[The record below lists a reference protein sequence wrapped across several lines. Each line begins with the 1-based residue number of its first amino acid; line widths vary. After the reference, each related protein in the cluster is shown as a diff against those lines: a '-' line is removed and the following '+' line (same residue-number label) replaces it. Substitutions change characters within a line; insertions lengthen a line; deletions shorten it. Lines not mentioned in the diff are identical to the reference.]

1 LELRSSSFGSTT
13 SAPRYWYRRVL
24 LSKSA
29 LGRNMEASMSLPMV
43 AILEKSM
50 GTRTLSRR

>member
-1 LELRSSSFGSTT
+1 LGSTT
-13 SAPRYWYRRVL
+13 SALRYWYRRVL